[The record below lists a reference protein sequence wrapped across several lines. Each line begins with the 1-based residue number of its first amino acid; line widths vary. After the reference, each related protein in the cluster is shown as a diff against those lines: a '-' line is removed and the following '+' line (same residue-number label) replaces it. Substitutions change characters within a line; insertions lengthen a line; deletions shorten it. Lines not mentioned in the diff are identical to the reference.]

1 MADYQRILSYLYR
14 YEKAEKKEC
23 FGFVKAEQKS
33 GSLKLTIQ
41 IDDERL
47 LQGMELK
54 LCFYERQGESWQV
67 WQLDTLIAQEHK
79 EEMHLTYP
87 AAMLPAGFRIKGQS
101 GVLLYYQDAFYYG
114 SVWIGEEIPTET
126 LEPLRWHKIVNSAKD
141 KSQMQENKS
150 GKDIAG
156 KISEKQT
163 ETEKILPDKM
173 SEKQKVST
181 RNITDEMLQEQQE
194 SAENIS
200 GEVSESQMKDTR
212 HMPAEQQNPVA
223 NISQKN
229 VEKDALKKKNILEE
243 KGQINTESF
252 EEKDFQKRAENKV
265 ENIKSEENLPDSEND
280 IAHSNNTNIEES
292 VKIKEF
298 SEDGIE
304 SKNKSELELKSELK
318 TDSEIESKSE
328 LKTDAEIQSKS
339 ELKTDSEIE
348 SKSELKTDPEIESK
362 SELKIDSEIEPQ
374 IKIEAETEP
383 EAASVVD
390 NFEKMWINSMKKNPP
405 VDNIFNAAFYEGCR
419 ISTADLAQFGEEAS
433 VLKSN
438 QFLLKG
444 YGRYHHILAG
454 KVRYAGEER
463 YCIGV
468 PGIYENRE
476 KYMAEIYQF
485 PVFLSLTENRMK
497 TGSFGYW
504 LYLLRDGI

>member
-67 WQLDTLIAQEHK
+67 WQLDTLITQEHK
-79 EEMHLTYP
+79 EEIHLTYP

-114 SVWIGEEIPTET
+114 SVWIGEEIPAET

-163 ETEKILPDKM
+163 ETEKIIPDKM

-194 SAENIS
+194 SE
-200 GEVSESQMKDTR
+200 E
-212 HMPAEQQNPVA
+212 
-223 NISQKN
+223 
-229 VEKDALKKKNILEE
+229 NILEE

-252 EEKDFQKRAENKV
+252 EEKDFQKRAENKI

-304 SKNKSELELKSELK
+304 SKNKSELEQKSELK
-318 TDSEIESKSE
+318 TDSEIESK
-328 LKTDAEIQSKS
+328 A
-339 ELKTDSEIE
+339 
-348 SKSELKTDPEIESK
+348 
-362 SELKIDSEIEPQ
+362 ELKIDSEIEPQ
-374 IKIEAETEP
+374 IKIKAETEP
-383 EAASVVD
+383 EATSVVD
-390 NFEKMWINSMKKNPP
+390 NFEKMWINAMKKNPS
-405 VDNIFNAAFYEGCR
+405 VDNIFNTAFYEGCR

>member
-79 EEMHLTYP
+79 EEIHLTYP

-101 GVLLYYQDAFYYG
+101 GVVLYYQDAFYYG
-114 SVWIGEEIPTET
+114 SVWIGEEIPAET

-194 SAENIS
+194 SE
-200 GEVSESQMKDTR
+200 E
-212 HMPAEQQNPVA
+212 
-223 NISQKN
+223 
-229 VEKDALKKKNILEE
+229 NILEE

-252 EEKDFQKRAENKV
+252 EEKDFQKRADNKI

-328 LKTDAEIQSKS
+328 LKTDS
-339 ELKTDSEIE
+339 EM
-348 SKSELKTDPEIESK
+348 ESK

-383 EAASVVD
+383 EATSVVD
-390 NFEKMWINSMKKNPP
+390 NFKKMWINAMKKNPS
-405 VDNIFNAAFYEGCR
+405 VDNIFNTAFYEGCR

>member
-67 WQLDTLIAQEHK
+67 WQLDTLITQEHK
-79 EEMHLTYP
+79 EEIHLTYP

-194 SAENIS
+194 SE
-200 GEVSESQMKDTR
+200 E
-212 HMPAEQQNPVA
+212 
-223 NISQKN
+223 
-229 VEKDALKKKNILEE
+229 NILEK

-252 EEKDFQKRAENKV
+252 EEKDFQKRAENKI
-265 ENIKSEENLPDSEND
+265 ENIKSEENLPYSEND

-304 SKNKSELELKSELK
+304 SKNKSELEQKSELK
-318 TDSEIESKSE
+318 TDSELESKTELKTDSELESKTE
-328 LKTDAEIQSKS
+328 LKTDAEM
-339 ELKTDSEIE
+339 E
-348 SKSELKTDPEIESK
+348 SKT
-362 SELKIDSEIEPQ
+362 ELKIDSEIEPQ

-383 EAASVVD
+383 EATSVVD
-390 NFEKMWINSMKKNPP
+390 NFEKMWINAMKKNPS
-405 VDNIFNAAFYEGCR
+405 VDNIFNTAFYEGCR

>member
-1 MADYQRILSYLYR
+1 
-14 YEKAEKKEC
+14 
-23 FGFVKAEQKS
+23 
-33 GSLKLTIQ
+33 
-41 IDDERL
+41 
-47 LQGMELK
+47 
-54 LCFYERQGESWQV
+54 
-67 WQLDTLIAQEHK
+67 
-79 EEMHLTYP
+79 
-87 AAMLPAGFRIKGQS
+87 
-101 GVLLYYQDAFYYG
+101 
-114 SVWIGEEIPTET
+114 
-126 LEPLRWHKIVNSAKD
+126 
-141 KSQMQENKS
+141 
-150 GKDIAG
+150 
-156 KISEKQT
+156 
-163 ETEKILPDKM
+163 M

-181 RNITDEMLQEQQE
+181 RNITDEMLQYQQE
-194 SAENIS
+194 SE
-200 GEVSESQMKDTR
+200 E
-212 HMPAEQQNPVA
+212 
-223 NISQKN
+223 
-229 VEKDALKKKNILEE
+229 NILEE

-252 EEKDFQKRAENKV
+252 EEKDFQKRAENKI

-298 SEDGIE
+298 SEDSIE

-318 TDSEIESKSE
+318 TDAEIESKSE
-328 LKTDAEIQSKS
+328 LKTDAEI
-339 ELKTDSEIE
+339 E
-348 SKSELKTDPEIESK
+348 SKSELKTDAEMESK

-383 EAASVVD
+383 EATSVVD
-390 NFEKMWINSMKKNPP
+390 NFEKMWINAMKKNPS
-405 VDNIFNAAFYEGCR
+405 VDNIFNTAFYEGCR

-438 QFLLKG
+438 QFILKG

>member
-67 WQLDTLIAQEHK
+67 WQLDTLITQEHK
-79 EEMHLTYP
+79 EEIQLTYP

-194 SAENIS
+194 SE
-200 GEVSESQMKDTR
+200 E
-212 HMPAEQQNPVA
+212 
-223 NISQKN
+223 
-229 VEKDALKKKNILEE
+229 NILEK

-252 EEKDFQKRAENKV
+252 EEKDFQKRAENKI

-304 SKNKSELELKSELK
+304 SKNKSELEQKSELK
-318 TDSEIESKSE
+318 TDSELESKTE
-328 LKTDAEIQSKS
+328 LKTDAEM
-339 ELKTDSEIE
+339 
-348 SKSELKTDPEIESK
+348 ESK

-383 EAASVVD
+383 EATSVVD
-390 NFEKMWINSMKKNPP
+390 NFEKMWINAMKKNPS
-405 VDNIFNAAFYEGCR
+405 VDNIFNTAFYEGCR

>member
-126 LEPLRWHKIVNSAKD
+126 LDPLRWHKIVNSAKD
-141 KSQMQENKS
+141 KSQMQEIKS
-150 GKDIAG
+150 GKDITD

-194 SAENIS
+194 SE
-200 GEVSESQMKDTR
+200 G
-212 HMPAEQQNPVA
+212 
-223 NISQKN
+223 
-229 VEKDALKKKNILEE
+229 NILEE

-252 EEKDFQKRAENKV
+252 EEKDFQKRAENKI

-328 LKTDAEIQSKS
+328 LKTD
-339 ELKTDSEIE
+339 SEIE
-348 SKSELKTDPEIESK
+348 SKSELKTDAEMESK

-405 VDNIFNAAFYEGCR
+405 VDNIFNTAFYEGCR

-504 LYLLRDGI
+504 LYLLRDRI

>member
-67 WQLDTLIAQEHK
+67 WQLDTLITQEHK
-79 EEMHLTYP
+79 EDIHLTYP
-87 AAMLPAGFRIKGQS
+87 AAMLPAGLRFMGQS

-114 SVWIGEEIPTET
+114 SVWIGEEIPAET

-163 ETEKILPDKM
+163 ETEKIIPDKM

-194 SAENIS
+194 SE
-200 GEVSESQMKDTR
+200 E
-212 HMPAEQQNPVA
+212 
-223 NISQKN
+223 
-229 VEKDALKKKNILEE
+229 NILEE

-252 EEKDFQKRAENKV
+252 EEKDFQKRAENKI

-318 TDSEIESKSE
+318 TDSELE
-328 LKTDAEIQSKS
+328 SKS

-348 SKSELKTDPEIESK
+348 SKSELKTDAEMESK

-383 EAASVVD
+383 EATSVVD
-390 NFEKMWINSMKKNPP
+390 NFEKMWINAMKKNPS
-405 VDNIFNAAFYEGCR
+405 VDTIFNTAFYEGCR
-419 ISTADLAQFGEEAS
+419 ISTTDLAQFGEEAS

>member
-67 WQLDTLIAQEHK
+67 WQLDTLITQEHK
-79 EEMHLTYP
+79 EEIHLTYP

-114 SVWIGEEIPTET
+114 SVWIGEEIPAET

-194 SAENIS
+194 SE
-200 GEVSESQMKDTR
+200 E
-212 HMPAEQQNPVA
+212 
-223 NISQKN
+223 
-229 VEKDALKKKNILEE
+229 NILEK

-252 EEKDFQKRAENKV
+252 EEKDFQKRAENKI

-298 SEDGIE
+298 SEDSIE

-318 TDSEIESKSE
+318 TDAELESKTELKTDFELESKTE
-328 LKTDAEIQSKS
+328 LKTDAEM
-339 ELKTDSEIE
+339 E
-348 SKSELKTDPEIESK
+348 SKT
-362 SELKIDSEIEPQ
+362 ELKIDSEIEHQ

-383 EAASVVD
+383 EATSVVD
-390 NFEKMWINSMKKNPP
+390 NFEKMWINAMKKNPS
-405 VDNIFNAAFYEGCR
+405 VDNIFNTAFYEGCR

>member
-67 WQLDTLIAQEHK
+67 WQLDTLITQEHK
-79 EEMHLTYP
+79 EEIHLTYP

-194 SAENIS
+194 SE
-200 GEVSESQMKDTR
+200 E
-212 HMPAEQQNPVA
+212 
-223 NISQKN
+223 
-229 VEKDALKKKNILEE
+229 NILEK

-252 EEKDFQKRAENKV
+252 EEKDFQKRAENKI

-318 TDSEIESKSE
+318 TDSELESK
-328 LKTDAEIQSKS
+328 T
-339 ELKTDSEIE
+339 
-348 SKSELKTDPEIESK
+348 
-362 SELKIDSEIEPQ
+362 ELKIDSEIEPQ

-383 EAASVVD
+383 EATSVVD
-390 NFEKMWINSMKKNPP
+390 NFEKMWINAMKKNPS
-405 VDNIFNAAFYEGCR
+405 VDNIFNTAFYEGCR

>member
-14 YEKAEKKEC
+14 YERAEKKEC

-67 WQLDTLIAQEHK
+67 WQLDTLITQEHK
-79 EEMHLTYP
+79 EEIHLTYP

-114 SVWIGEEIPTET
+114 SVWIGEEIPAET

-156 KISEKQT
+156 KILEKQT
-163 ETEKILPDKM
+163 ETEKIIPDKM

-194 SAENIS
+194 SE
-200 GEVSESQMKDTR
+200 E
-212 HMPAEQQNPVA
+212 
-223 NISQKN
+223 
-229 VEKDALKKKNILEE
+229 NILEK

-252 EEKDFQKRAENKV
+252 EEKDFQKRAENKI

-328 LKTDAEIQSKS
+328 LKTD
-339 ELKTDSEIE
+339 SEIE
-348 SKSELKTDPEIESK
+348 SKTELKTDAEMESK
-362 SELKIDSEIEPQ
+362 TELKIDSEIEPQ

-383 EAASVVD
+383 EATSVVD
-390 NFEKMWINSMKKNPP
+390 NFEKMWINAMKKNPS
-405 VDNIFNAAFYEGCR
+405 VDNIFNTAFYEGCR

>member
-67 WQLDTLIAQEHK
+67 WQLDTLITQEHK
-79 EEMHLTYP
+79 EEIHLTYP
-87 AAMLPAGFRIKGQS
+87 AAMLPAGFRIKAQS

-194 SAENIS
+194 SE
-200 GEVSESQMKDTR
+200 E
-212 HMPAEQQNPVA
+212 
-223 NISQKN
+223 
-229 VEKDALKKKNILEE
+229 NILEE

-252 EEKDFQKRAENKV
+252 EEKDFQKRAENKI

-280 IAHSNNTNIEES
+280 MAHSNNTNIEES

-328 LKTDAEIQSKS
+328 LKTDAEM
-339 ELKTDSEIE
+339 
-348 SKSELKTDPEIESK
+348 ESK

-383 EAASVVD
+383 EATSVVD
-390 NFEKMWINSMKKNPP
+390 NFEKMWINAMKKNPS
-405 VDNIFNAAFYEGCR
+405 VDNIFNTAFYEGCR

>member
-67 WQLDTLIAQEHK
+67 WQLDTLITQEHK
-79 EEMHLTYP
+79 EEIHLTYP

-114 SVWIGEEIPTET
+114 SVWIGEEIPAET

-163 ETEKILPDKM
+163 ETEKIIPDKM

-194 SAENIS
+194 SE
-200 GEVSESQMKDTR
+200 E
-212 HMPAEQQNPVA
+212 
-223 NISQKN
+223 
-229 VEKDALKKKNILEE
+229 NILEE

-252 EEKDFQKRAENKV
+252 EEKDFQKRAENKI

-292 VKIKEF
+292 VRIKEF

-328 LKTDAEIQSKS
+328 LKTDAEM
-339 ELKTDSEIE
+339 
-348 SKSELKTDPEIESK
+348 ESK

-390 NFEKMWINSMKKNPP
+390 NFEKMWINAMKKNPS
-405 VDNIFNAAFYEGCR
+405 VDNIFNTAFYEGCR

>member
-67 WQLDTLIAQEHK
+67 WQLDTLITQEHK
-79 EEMHLTYP
+79 EEIHLTYP

-194 SAENIS
+194 SE
-200 GEVSESQMKDTR
+200 E
-212 HMPAEQQNPVA
+212 
-223 NISQKN
+223 
-229 VEKDALKKKNILEE
+229 NILEK

-252 EEKDFQKRAENKV
+252 EEKDFQKRAENKI

-318 TDSEIESKSE
+318 TD
-328 LKTDAEIQSKS
+328 AEM
-339 ELKTDSEIE
+339 
-348 SKSELKTDPEIESK
+348 ESK

-383 EAASVVD
+383 EATSVVD
-390 NFEKMWINSMKKNPP
+390 NFEKMWINAMKKNPS
-405 VDNIFNAAFYEGCR
+405 VDNIFNTAFYEGCR
-419 ISTADLAQFGEEAS
+419 ISTADLVQFGEEAS

>member
-67 WQLDTLIAQEHK
+67 WQLDTHITQEHR
-79 EEMHLTYP
+79 EEIHLTYP

-114 SVWIGEEIPTET
+114 SVWIGEEIPAET

-194 SAENIS
+194 SE
-200 GEVSESQMKDTR
+200 E
-212 HMPAEQQNPVA
+212 
-223 NISQKN
+223 
-229 VEKDALKKKNILEE
+229 NILEK

-252 EEKDFQKRAENKV
+252 EEKDFQKRAENKI

-328 LKTDAEIQSKS
+328 LKTD
-339 ELKTDSEIE
+339 SEIE
-348 SKSELKTDPEIESK
+348 SKSELKTDAEMESK

-390 NFEKMWINSMKKNPP
+390 NFEKMWINAMKKNPS
-405 VDNIFNAAFYEGCR
+405 VDNIFNTAFYEGCR

>member
-67 WQLDTLIAQEHK
+67 WQLDTLITQEHK
-79 EEMHLTYP
+79 EEIHLTYP

-114 SVWIGEEIPTET
+114 SVWIGEEIPTEA

-194 SAENIS
+194 SE
-200 GEVSESQMKDTR
+200 E
-212 HMPAEQQNPVA
+212 
-223 NISQKN
+223 
-229 VEKDALKKKNILEE
+229 NILEK

-252 EEKDFQKRAENKV
+252 EEKDFQKRAENKI

-318 TDSEIESKSE
+318 TD
-328 LKTDAEIQSKS
+328 AEM
-339 ELKTDSEIE
+339 
-348 SKSELKTDPEIESK
+348 ESK

-383 EAASVVD
+383 EATSVVD
-390 NFEKMWINSMKKNPP
+390 NFEKMWINAMKKNPS
-405 VDNIFNAAFYEGCR
+405 VDNIFNTAFYEGCR

>member
-67 WQLDTLIAQEHK
+67 WQLDTLITQEHK
-79 EEMHLTYP
+79 EEIHLTYP

-194 SAENIS
+194 SE
-200 GEVSESQMKDTR
+200 E
-212 HMPAEQQNPVA
+212 
-223 NISQKN
+223 
-229 VEKDALKKKNILEE
+229 NILEE

-252 EEKDFQKRAENKV
+252 EEKDFQKRAENKI

-298 SEDGIE
+298 SEDSIE

-318 TDSEIESKSE
+318 TDAEIESKSE
-328 LKTDAEIQSKS
+328 LKTDAEM
-339 ELKTDSEIE
+339 
-348 SKSELKTDPEIESK
+348 ESK

-383 EAASVVD
+383 EATSVVD
-390 NFEKMWINSMKKNPP
+390 NFEKMWINAMKKNPS
-405 VDNIFNAAFYEGCR
+405 VDNIFNTAFYEGCR

>member
-67 WQLDTLIAQEHK
+67 WQLDTLITQEHK
-79 EEMHLTYP
+79 EEIHLTYP

-163 ETEKILPDKM
+163 ETEKIIPDKM

-181 RNITDEMLQEQQE
+181 RNITDEMLQYQQE
-194 SAENIS
+194 SE
-200 GEVSESQMKDTR
+200 E
-212 HMPAEQQNPVA
+212 
-223 NISQKN
+223 
-229 VEKDALKKKNILEE
+229 NILEE

-252 EEKDFQKRAENKV
+252 EEKDFQKRAENKI

-304 SKNKSELELKSELK
+304 SKNKSELEQKSELK
-318 TDSEIESKSE
+318 TDSELESKTE
-328 LKTDAEIQSKS
+328 LKTDAEM
-339 ELKTDSEIE
+339 
-348 SKSELKTDPEIESK
+348 ESK

-383 EAASVVD
+383 EATSVVD
-390 NFEKMWINSMKKNPP
+390 NFEKMWINAMKKNPS
-405 VDNIFNAAFYEGCR
+405 VDNIFNTAFYEGCR

>member
-14 YEKAEKKEC
+14 YERAEKKEC

-67 WQLDTLIAQEHK
+67 WQLDTLITQEHK
-79 EEMHLTYP
+79 EEIHLTYP

-114 SVWIGEEIPTET
+114 SVWIGEEIPAET

-163 ETEKILPDKM
+163 ETEKIIPDKM

-194 SAENIS
+194 LE
-200 GEVSESQMKDTR
+200 E
-212 HMPAEQQNPVA
+212 
-223 NISQKN
+223 
-229 VEKDALKKKNILEE
+229 NILEK

-252 EEKDFQKRAENKV
+252 EEKDFQKRAENKI

-318 TDSEIESKSE
+318 TDSEIESKTE
-328 LKTDAEIQSKS
+328 LKTDAEM
-339 ELKTDSEIE
+339 E
-348 SKSELKTDPEIESK
+348 SKT
-362 SELKIDSEIEPQ
+362 ELKIDSEIEPQ

-383 EAASVVD
+383 EATSVVD
-390 NFEKMWINSMKKNPP
+390 NFEKMWINAMKKNPS
-405 VDNIFNAAFYEGCR
+405 VDNIFNTAFYEGCR

>member
-67 WQLDTLIAQEHK
+67 WQLDTLITQEHK
-79 EEMHLTYP
+79 EEIYLTYP

-114 SVWIGEEIPTET
+114 SVWIGEEIPAET

-163 ETEKILPDKM
+163 ETEKIIPDKM

-194 SAENIS
+194 SE
-200 GEVSESQMKDTR
+200 E
-212 HMPAEQQNPVA
+212 
-223 NISQKN
+223 
-229 VEKDALKKKNILEE
+229 NILEE

-252 EEKDFQKRAENKV
+252 EEKDFQKKAENKI
-265 ENIKSEENLPDSEND
+265 ENIKSEENLPDSEHD

-318 TDSEIESKSE
+318 TDSEIESK
-328 LKTDAEIQSKS
+328 T
-339 ELKTDSEIE
+339 
-348 SKSELKTDPEIESK
+348 
-362 SELKIDSEIEPQ
+362 ELKIDSEIEPQ
-374 IKIEAETEP
+374 IKIEAETKP
-383 EAASVVD
+383 EATSVVD
-390 NFEKMWINSMKKNPP
+390 NFEKMWINAMKKNPS
-405 VDNIFNAAFYEGCR
+405 VDNIFNTAFYEGCR
-419 ISTADLAQFGEEAS
+419 ISTTDLAQFGEEAS

>member
-67 WQLDTLIAQEHK
+67 WQLDTLITQEHK
-79 EEMHLTYP
+79 EEIHLTYP

-194 SAENIS
+194 SE
-200 GEVSESQMKDTR
+200 E
-212 HMPAEQQNPVA
+212 
-223 NISQKN
+223 
-229 VEKDALKKKNILEE
+229 NILEK

-252 EEKDFQKRAENKV
+252 EEKDFQKRAENKI

-318 TDSEIESKSE
+318 TD
-328 LKTDAEIQSKS
+328 AEM
-339 ELKTDSEIE
+339 
-348 SKSELKTDPEIESK
+348 ESK

-374 IKIEAETEP
+374 IKIEAETKP
-383 EAASVVD
+383 EATSVVD
-390 NFEKMWINSMKKNPP
+390 NFEKMWINAMKKNPS
-405 VDNIFNAAFYEGCR
+405 VDNIFNTAFYEGCR

>member
-67 WQLDTLIAQEHK
+67 WQLDTLITQEHK
-79 EEMHLTYP
+79 EEIHLTYP

-114 SVWIGEEIPTET
+114 SVWIGEEIPAET

-181 RNITDEMLQEQQE
+181 RNITDEMLQYQQE
-194 SAENIS
+194 SE
-200 GEVSESQMKDTR
+200 E
-212 HMPAEQQNPVA
+212 
-223 NISQKN
+223 
-229 VEKDALKKKNILEE
+229 NILEE

-252 EEKDFQKRAENKV
+252 EEKDFQKRAENKI

-298 SEDGIE
+298 SEDSIE

-318 TDSEIESKSE
+318 TDAEIESKSE
-328 LKTDAEIQSKS
+328 LKTDAEM
-339 ELKTDSEIE
+339 
-348 SKSELKTDPEIESK
+348 ESK

-383 EAASVVD
+383 EATSVVD
-390 NFEKMWINSMKKNPP
+390 NFEKMWINAMKKNSS
-405 VDNIFNAAFYEGCR
+405 VDNIFNTAFYEGCR

>member
-67 WQLDTLIAQEHK
+67 WQLDTLITQEHK
-79 EEMHLTYP
+79 EEIHLTYP

-194 SAENIS
+194 LE
-200 GEVSESQMKDTR
+200 E
-212 HMPAEQQNPVA
+212 
-223 NISQKN
+223 
-229 VEKDALKKKNILEE
+229 NILEK

-252 EEKDFQKRAENKV
+252 EEKDFQKRAENKI

-318 TDSEIESKSE
+318 TDAELESKTELKTDFELESKTE
-328 LKTDAEIQSKS
+328 LKTDAEM
-339 ELKTDSEIE
+339 E
-348 SKSELKTDPEIESK
+348 SKT
-362 SELKIDSEIEPQ
+362 ELKIDSEIEHQ

-383 EAASVVD
+383 EATSVVD
-390 NFEKMWINSMKKNPP
+390 NFEKMWINAMKKNPS
-405 VDNIFNAAFYEGCR
+405 VDNIFNTAFYEGCR

>member
-67 WQLDTLIAQEHK
+67 WQLDTLITQEHR
-79 EEMHLTYP
+79 EEIHLTYP

-114 SVWIGEEIPTET
+114 SVWIGEEIPAET

-194 SAENIS
+194 SE
-200 GEVSESQMKDTR
+200 E
-212 HMPAEQQNPVA
+212 
-223 NISQKN
+223 
-229 VEKDALKKKNILEE
+229 NILEE

-252 EEKDFQKRAENKV
+252 EEKDFQKRAENKI

-298 SEDGIE
+298 SENGIE

-318 TDSEIESKSE
+318 TNSE
-328 LKTDAEIQSKS
+328 L
-339 ELKTDSEIE
+339 
-348 SKSELKTDPEIESK
+348 ESK

-390 NFEKMWINSMKKNPP
+390 NFEKMWINAMKKNPS
-405 VDNIFNAAFYEGCR
+405 VDNIFNTAFYEGCR

>member
-67 WQLDTLIAQEHK
+67 WQLDTLITQEHK
-79 EEMHLTYP
+79 EEIHLTYP

-114 SVWIGEEIPTET
+114 SVWIGEEIPAET

-163 ETEKILPDKM
+163 ETEKIIPDKM

-194 SAENIS
+194 SE
-200 GEVSESQMKDTR
+200 E
-212 HMPAEQQNPVA
+212 
-223 NISQKN
+223 
-229 VEKDALKKKNILEE
+229 NILEE

-252 EEKDFQKRAENKV
+252 EEKDFQKKAENKI

-328 LKTDAEIQSKS
+328 LKTDAEM
-339 ELKTDSEIE
+339 
-348 SKSELKTDPEIESK
+348 ESK

-383 EAASVVD
+383 EATSVVD
-390 NFEKMWINSMKKNPP
+390 NFEKMWINAMKKNPS
-405 VDNIFNAAFYEGCR
+405 VDNIFNTAFYEGCR
-419 ISTADLAQFGEEAS
+419 ISTTDLAQFGEEAS

>member
-67 WQLDTLIAQEHK
+67 WQLDTLITQEHK
-79 EEMHLTYP
+79 EEIHLTYP
-87 AAMLPAGFRIKGQS
+87 AAMLPAGFRIKAQS

-163 ETEKILPDKM
+163 ETEKIIPDKM

-194 SAENIS
+194 SE
-200 GEVSESQMKDTR
+200 E
-212 HMPAEQQNPVA
+212 
-223 NISQKN
+223 
-229 VEKDALKKKNILEE
+229 NILEE

-252 EEKDFQKRAENKV
+252 EEKDFQKKAENKI

-298 SEDGIE
+298 SENGIE

-318 TDSEIESKSE
+318 TDAEIESKTE
-328 LKTDAEIQSKS
+328 LKTDAEM
-339 ELKTDSEIE
+339 
-348 SKSELKTDPEIESK
+348 ESK

-383 EAASVVD
+383 EATSVVD
-390 NFEKMWINSMKKNPP
+390 NFEKMWINAMKKNPS
-405 VDNIFNAAFYEGCR
+405 VDNIFNTAFYEGCR

>member
-67 WQLDTLIAQEHK
+67 WQLDTLITQEHK
-79 EEMHLTYP
+79 EEIHLTYP

-194 SAENIS
+194 SE
-200 GEVSESQMKDTR
+200 E
-212 HMPAEQQNPVA
+212 
-223 NISQKN
+223 
-229 VEKDALKKKNILEE
+229 NILEK

-252 EEKDFQKRAENKV
+252 EEKDFQKRAENKI

-298 SEDGIE
+298 SEDSIE

-318 TDSEIESKSE
+318 TDAEIESKSE
-328 LKTDAEIQSKS
+328 LKTDAEM
-339 ELKTDSEIE
+339 E
-348 SKSELKTDPEIESK
+348 SKT
-362 SELKIDSEIEPQ
+362 ELKIDSEIEPQ

-383 EAASVVD
+383 EATSVVD
-390 NFEKMWINSMKKNPP
+390 NFEKMWINAMKKNPS
-405 VDNIFNAAFYEGCR
+405 VDNIFNTAFYEGCR

>member
-67 WQLDTLIAQEHK
+67 WQLDTLITQEHK
-79 EEMHLTYP
+79 EEIHLTYP

-194 SAENIS
+194 SE
-200 GEVSESQMKDTR
+200 E
-212 HMPAEQQNPVA
+212 
-223 NISQKN
+223 
-229 VEKDALKKKNILEE
+229 NILEK

-252 EEKDFQKRAENKV
+252 EEKDFQKRAENKI

-318 TDSEIESKSE
+318 TDAEIESKSE
-328 LKTDAEIQSKS
+328 LKTDAEM
-339 ELKTDSEIE
+339 
-348 SKSELKTDPEIESK
+348 ESK

-383 EAASVVD
+383 EATSVVD
-390 NFEKMWINSMKKNPP
+390 NFEKMWINAMKKNPS
-405 VDNIFNAAFYEGCR
+405 VDNIFNTAFYEGCR
-419 ISTADLAQFGEEAS
+419 ISTADLVQFGEEAS

>member
-67 WQLDTLIAQEHK
+67 WQLDTLITQEHK
-79 EEMHLTYP
+79 EEIHLTYP

-114 SVWIGEEIPTET
+114 SVWIGEEIPAET

-163 ETEKILPDKM
+163 ETEKIIPDKM

-194 SAENIS
+194 SE
-200 GEVSESQMKDTR
+200 E
-212 HMPAEQQNPVA
+212 
-223 NISQKN
+223 
-229 VEKDALKKKNILEE
+229 NILEE

-252 EEKDFQKRAENKV
+252 EEKDFQKRAENKI

-318 TDSEIESKSE
+318 
-328 LKTDAEIQSKS
+328 
-339 ELKTDSEIE
+339 
-348 SKSELKTDPEIESK
+348 
-362 SELKIDSEIEPQ
+362 IDSEIEPQ

-383 EAASVVD
+383 EATSVVD
-390 NFEKMWINSMKKNPP
+390 NFEKMWINAMKKNPS
-405 VDNIFNAAFYEGCR
+405 VDNIFNTAFYEGCR
-419 ISTADLAQFGEEAS
+419 ISTTDLAQFGEEAS

>member
-67 WQLDTLIAQEHK
+67 WQLDTLITQEHK
-79 EEMHLTYP
+79 EEIHLTYP

-126 LEPLRWHKIVNSAKD
+126 LEPLWWHKIANSAKD

-194 SAENIS
+194 SE
-200 GEVSESQMKDTR
+200 E
-212 HMPAEQQNPVA
+212 
-223 NISQKN
+223 
-229 VEKDALKKKNILEE
+229 NILEK

-252 EEKDFQKRAENKV
+252 EEKDFQKRAENKI

-280 IAHSNNTNIEES
+280 IAHGNNTNIEES

-318 TDSEIESKSE
+318 TD
-328 LKTDAEIQSKS
+328 AEM
-339 ELKTDSEIE
+339 
-348 SKSELKTDPEIESK
+348 ESK

-383 EAASVVD
+383 EAISVVD
-390 NFEKMWINSMKKNPP
+390 NFEKMWINAMKKNPS
-405 VDNIFNAAFYEGCR
+405 VDNIFNTAFYEGCR

>member
-1 MADYQRILSYLYR
+1 MAYYQRILSYLYR

-79 EEMHLTYP
+79 EEIHLTYP

-101 GVLLYYQDAFYYG
+101 GVVLYYQDAFYYG
-114 SVWIGEEIPTET
+114 SVWIGEEIPAET

-194 SAENIS
+194 SE
-200 GEVSESQMKDTR
+200 E
-212 HMPAEQQNPVA
+212 
-223 NISQKN
+223 
-229 VEKDALKKKNILEE
+229 NILEE

-252 EEKDFQKRAENKV
+252 EEKDFQKRADNKI

-328 LKTDAEIQSKS
+328 LKTDAEM
-339 ELKTDSEIE
+339 
-348 SKSELKTDPEIESK
+348 ESK

-383 EAASVVD
+383 EATSVVD
-390 NFEKMWINSMKKNPP
+390 NFKKMWINAMKKNPS
-405 VDNIFNAAFYEGCR
+405 VDNIFNTAFYEGCR

>member
-67 WQLDTLIAQEHK
+67 WQLDTLITQEHK
-79 EEMHLTYP
+79 EEIHLTYP

-114 SVWIGEEIPTET
+114 SVWIGEEIPAET

-194 SAENIS
+194 SE
-200 GEVSESQMKDTR
+200 E
-212 HMPAEQQNPVA
+212 
-223 NISQKN
+223 
-229 VEKDALKKKNILEE
+229 NILEK

-252 EEKDFQKRAENKV
+252 EEKDFQKRAENKI

-304 SKNKSELELKSELK
+304 SKNKSELEQKSELK
-318 TDSEIESKSE
+318 TDSELESKTE
-328 LKTDAEIQSKS
+328 LKTDAEM
-339 ELKTDSEIE
+339 
-348 SKSELKTDPEIESK
+348 ESK

-383 EAASVVD
+383 EATSVVD
-390 NFEKMWINSMKKNPP
+390 NFEKMWINAMKKNPS
-405 VDNIFNAAFYEGCR
+405 VDNIFNTAFYEGCR

>member
-67 WQLDTLIAQEHK
+67 WQLDTLITQEHK
-79 EEMHLTYP
+79 EEIHLTYP

-194 SAENIS
+194 SE
-200 GEVSESQMKDTR
+200 E
-212 HMPAEQQNPVA
+212 
-223 NISQKN
+223 
-229 VEKDALKKKNILEE
+229 NILEK

-252 EEKDFQKRAENKV
+252 EEKDFQKRAENKI

-304 SKNKSELELKSELK
+304 SKNKSELEQKSELK
-318 TDSEIESKSE
+318 TDSELESKTELKTDSELESKTE
-328 LKTDAEIQSKS
+328 LKTDAEM
-339 ELKTDSEIE
+339 E
-348 SKSELKTDPEIESK
+348 SKT
-362 SELKIDSEIEPQ
+362 ELKIDSEIEPQ

-383 EAASVVD
+383 EATSVVD
-390 NFEKMWINSMKKNPP
+390 NFEKMWINAMKKNPS
-405 VDNIFNAAFYEGCR
+405 VDNIFNTAFYEGCR

-497 TGSFGYW
+497 TGC
-504 LYLLRDGI
+504 IC

>member
-67 WQLDTLIAQEHK
+67 WQLDTLITQEHK
-79 EEMHLTYP
+79 EEIHLTYP

-194 SAENIS
+194 SE
-200 GEVSESQMKDTR
+200 E
-212 HMPAEQQNPVA
+212 
-223 NISQKN
+223 
-229 VEKDALKKKNILEE
+229 NILEK

-252 EEKDFQKRAENKV
+252 EEKDFQKRAENKI

-318 TDSEIESKSE
+318 TD
-328 LKTDAEIQSKS
+328 A
-339 ELKTDSEIE
+339 
-348 SKSELKTDPEIESK
+348 
-362 SELKIDSEIEPQ
+362 EIEPQ

-383 EAASVVD
+383 EATSVVD
-390 NFEKMWINSMKKNPP
+390 NFEKMWINAMKKNPS
-405 VDNIFNAAFYEGCR
+405 VDNIFNTAFYEGCR

>member
-47 LQGMELK
+47 LQGMELR

-67 WQLDTLIAQEHK
+67 WQLGTLITQEHK
-79 EEMHLTYP
+79 EEIHLTYP
-87 AAMLPAGFRIKGQS
+87 VAMLPAGFRIKGQS

-194 SAENIS
+194 SE
-200 GEVSESQMKDTR
+200 E
-212 HMPAEQQNPVA
+212 
-223 NISQKN
+223 
-229 VEKDALKKKNILEE
+229 NILEE

-252 EEKDFQKRAENKV
+252 EEKDFQKRAENKI

-318 TDSEIESKSE
+318 TDSELESKTE
-328 LKTDAEIQSKS
+328 LKTDAEM
-339 ELKTDSEIE
+339 
-348 SKSELKTDPEIESK
+348 ESK

-383 EAASVVD
+383 EATSVVD
-390 NFEKMWINSMKKNPP
+390 NFEKMWINAMKKNPS
-405 VDNIFNAAFYEGCR
+405 VDNIFNTAFYEGCR

>member
-67 WQLDTLIAQEHK
+67 WQLDTLITQEHR
-79 EEMHLTYP
+79 EEIHLTYP

-114 SVWIGEEIPTET
+114 SVWIGEEIPAET

-194 SAENIS
+194 SE
-200 GEVSESQMKDTR
+200 E
-212 HMPAEQQNPVA
+212 
-223 NISQKN
+223 
-229 VEKDALKKKNILEE
+229 NILEE

-252 EEKDFQKRAENKV
+252 EEKDFQKRAENKI

-328 LKTDAEIQSKS
+328 LKTDAEI
-339 ELKTDSEIE
+339 
-348 SKSELKTDPEIESK
+348 ESK

-383 EAASVVD
+383 EATSVVD
-390 NFEKMWINSMKKNPP
+390 NFEKMWINAMKKNPS
-405 VDNIFNAAFYEGCR
+405 VDNIFNTAFYEGCR

>member
-47 LQGMELK
+47 LQGLELK

-67 WQLDTLIAQEHK
+67 WQLDTLITQEHK
-79 EEMHLTYP
+79 EEIHLTYP

-194 SAENIS
+194 SE
-200 GEVSESQMKDTR
+200 E
-212 HMPAEQQNPVA
+212 
-223 NISQKN
+223 
-229 VEKDALKKKNILEE
+229 NILEK

-252 EEKDFQKRAENKV
+252 EEKDFQKRAENKI

-318 TDSEIESKSE
+318 TD
-328 LKTDAEIQSKS
+328 AEM
-339 ELKTDSEIE
+339 
-348 SKSELKTDPEIESK
+348 ESK

-383 EAASVVD
+383 EATSVVD
-390 NFEKMWINSMKKNPP
+390 NFEKMWINAMKKNPS
-405 VDNIFNAAFYEGCR
+405 VDNIFNTAFYEGCR

>member
-67 WQLDTLIAQEHK
+67 WQLDTLITQEHK
-79 EEMHLTYP
+79 EEIHLTYP

-114 SVWIGEEIPTET
+114 SVWIGEEIPAET

-163 ETEKILPDKM
+163 ETEKIIPDKM

-194 SAENIS
+194 SE
-200 GEVSESQMKDTR
+200 E
-212 HMPAEQQNPVA
+212 
-223 NISQKN
+223 
-229 VEKDALKKKNILEE
+229 NILEK

-252 EEKDFQKRAENKV
+252 EEKDFQKRAENKI

-280 IAHSNNTNIEES
+280 IAHSNNTNIEER

-328 LKTDAEIQSKS
+328 LKTDAEM
-339 ELKTDSEIE
+339 
-348 SKSELKTDPEIESK
+348 ESK

-383 EAASVVD
+383 EATSVVD
-390 NFEKMWINSMKKNPP
+390 NFEKMWINAMKKNPS
-405 VDNIFNAAFYEGCR
+405 VDNIFNTAFYEGCR